1 MLAEFDVTDNLDLIR
16 PNFSS
21 TREHVPMKSGLSR
34 MLEVVESFSDGSPVL
49 TAEQLSA
56 RNGFAI
62 ATCYRYIRDLCDC
75 GLLVKLPNGYAPGP
89 RIIAWDLMIRSNDP
103 LLRNCHDL
111 IERLVEDTGLEFLL
125 SQLFGDRIVNVHYE
139 HNTSNE
145 PLNLGRGSEM
155 PLFKGSSS
163 RVILA
168 AMPTRQLRRIYEAHK
183 NDPDARAIGA
193 DWRAFSKALAA
204 VRAKGYSISSGE
216 LQRSSNGLPKVGI
229 AAPLFGAQSH
239 ILGSL
244 TLIGSENRF
253 GALREDYVSGRLK
266 ATAQEISQRLNT

>member
-1 MLAEFDVTDNLDLIR
+1 
-16 PNFSS
+16 
-21 TREHVPMKSGLSR
+21 MKSGLSR
-34 MLEVVESFSDGSPVL
+34 MLEVVEAFSDGSAVL

-75 GLLVKLPNGYAPGP
+75 GLLVKLPHGYAPGP

-111 IERLVEDTGLEFLL
+111 IDRLVEDTGLEFLL
-125 SQLFGDRIVNVHYE
+125 SQLYGDRIVNVHYE

-145 PLNLGRGSEM
+145 MLDLGRGSEM
-155 PLFKGSSS
+155 PLFKSSSS

-168 AMPTRQLRRIYEAHK
+168 ALPQRQLRRLYEAHK
-183 NDPDARAIGA
+183 DDADVQAIGA

-204 VRAKGYSISSGE
+204 VRAKGYFISAGE
-216 LQRSSNGLPKVGI
+216 IHRDKVGI
-229 AAPLFGAQSH
+229 AAPLFGAQNH

-253 GALREDYVSGRLK
+253 GALREDYVSGRIK
-266 ATAQEISQRLNT
+266 STAQEISQRLNI